1 MFEAQGLEVIAVDTK
16 RLSEW
21 YAKMST
27 ELDCIVREEF
37 ASTVLNQ
44 KGPPGSGEELWNQIQ
59 AAYEEVERGSY
70 ISNLLQ
76 VVSGR
81 KAPRA

>member
-1 MFEAQGLEVIAVDTK
+1 
-16 RLSEW
+16 
-21 YAKMST
+21 MST

-44 KGPPGSGEELWNQIQ
+44 TGSPGSGEEFRNQIQ

-70 ISNLLQ
+70 ISNPLQ
-76 VVSGR
+76 VVLGR
-81 KAPRA
+81 KHPELERCGPDTFVACKVTS